1 MALGVVWFEIRVA
14 VWLCGCVY
22 CCVLFTCAVHLTENF
37 YEGNST
43 PYGRPHTLSSH
54 TAQKSYDEI
63 LDNFTPKENGKVC
76 VGAWVSGIH
85 KNKRKRFAGEVL
97 SIHTPESAEPY
108 IKVRNVRTGKSRM
121 MLLSLARK
129 CHSVNAFIR
138 AVHFFVLVCLCMFIC
153 ACLSVYFFSNTC
165 LFFACSAR
173 EIIAGTRSCGTRTC
187 THT

>member
-1 MALGVVWFEIRVA
+1 MALRVVWFEIRVA
-14 VWLCGCVY
+14 LWLCVLLWRCSL
-22 CCVLFTCAVHLTENF
+22 VLFTCAVDPENF

-76 VGAWVSGIH
+76 VGEWVSGIH
-85 KNKRKRFAGEVL
+85 NNKRKRFAGEVL

-138 AVHFFVLVCLCMFIC
+138 AVHLIVIV
-153 ACLSVYFFSNTC
+153 C
-165 LFFACSAR
+165 LFFAYACLFVLACLF
-173 EIIAGTRSCGTRTC
+173 IFC
-187 THT
+187 